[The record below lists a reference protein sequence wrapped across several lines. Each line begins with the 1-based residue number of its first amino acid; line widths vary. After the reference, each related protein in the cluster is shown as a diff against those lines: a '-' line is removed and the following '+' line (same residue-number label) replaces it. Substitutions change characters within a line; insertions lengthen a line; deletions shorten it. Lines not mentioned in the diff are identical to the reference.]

1 MIVHLGV
8 VLVAV
13 GFAASHAYQHQ
24 TLLTMTEGVPAHF
37 EGHSLVFRGTKTV
50 NSSGRSSFIA
60 TIDVDGHPY
69 YPAIEQFAL
78 SDQAVV
84 SPAVHSTPAQ
94 DIYLD
99 ITDHAHGDGPP
110 NGGGGLR
117 HAACHVALGRWSR
130 GRPRGLL
137 RFGHRASALAP
148 PKNASRGRAEDAHAG
163 YGSVDSA
170 EQGTIELPEPGKTGV
185 RSRCQPG

>member
-24 TLLTMTEGVPAHF
+24 TLLSMAEGVPAHF
-37 EGHSLVFRGTKTV
+37 EGHTLVFKGTRTV
-50 NSSGRSSFIA
+50 NSSGRSSLIA
-60 TIDVDGHPY
+60 TVDVDGHPY

-94 DIYLD
+94 DIYLAL
-99 ITDHAHGDGPP
+99 TSVPTAGDRDAGVAVYVTPLVMWLW
-110 NGGGGLR
+110 GGGL
-117 HAACHVALGRWSR
+117 VVVLGALLSLWPS
-130 GRPRGLL
+130 GRPRTGPAEE
-137 RFGHRASALAP
+137 R
-148 PKNASRGRAEDAHAG
+148 SRGHAGDAHVS
-163 YGSVDSA
+163 YGSVDNG
-170 EQGTIELPEPGKTGV
+170 EQETIDLPEPGKTGV
-185 RSRCQPG
+185 GAAV